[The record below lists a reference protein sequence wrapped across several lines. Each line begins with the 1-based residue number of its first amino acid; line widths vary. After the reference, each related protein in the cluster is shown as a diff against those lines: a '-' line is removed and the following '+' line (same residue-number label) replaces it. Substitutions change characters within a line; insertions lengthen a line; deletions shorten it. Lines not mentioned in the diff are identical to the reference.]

1 MAEAVPFV
9 GMAAKFIGAL
19 VVKLN
24 AVRANDALFATLR
37 VRLTRLQR
45 ALGDPGTDGEDLK
58 MTASEGMGQGGTSR
72 VDDANWQSQAKSVL
86 AAAKALIDRAEAA
99 SKTWVGFGA
108 RVLFSSP
115 LKAQVSSVRSYWLAQ
130 VLHVGYGR

>member
-1 MAEAVPFV
+1 MAEAVPFA

-19 VVKLN
+19 VAKMN
-24 AVRANDALFATLR
+24 AVRENDALFATLK
-37 VRLTRLQR
+37 VRLARLQR
-45 ALGDPGTDGEDLK
+45 ALDGAASKGEDLK
-58 MTASEGMGQGGTSR
+58 MVMAVGSLAGGASR
-72 VDDANWQSQAKSVL
+72 VDDANWQSQAKSIL
-86 AAAKALIDRAEAA
+86 AAAKALVDRAEAA

-130 VLHVGYGR
+130 VLHEA